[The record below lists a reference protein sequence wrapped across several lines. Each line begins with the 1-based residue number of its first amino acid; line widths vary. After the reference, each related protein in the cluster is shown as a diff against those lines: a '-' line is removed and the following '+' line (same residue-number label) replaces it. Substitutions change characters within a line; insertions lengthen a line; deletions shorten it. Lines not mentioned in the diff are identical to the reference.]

1 MRTSVVRGS
10 TSARGWTRCVEIDD
24 DRKSTICSSEFIS
37 YDGFV
42 DAEIV
47 NLRDNR
53 CEERR
58 KFPIFR
64 EIETV
69 YFHFNLL

>member
-1 MRTSVVRGS
+1 M
-10 TSARGWTRCVEIDD
+10 EID
-24 DRKSTICSSEFIS
+24 DRKSIICSSEFIS